1 MLPTM
6 PDNPNAPVALA
17 KGANIGLR
25 QLDAELGSVTVILE
39 TCTAGDAPIDADVS
53 VLPLGQDGRVRS
65 NDDMIFYNQPVALAG
80 AIHLRD
86 KIRSEPDGNDMVVS
100 TDVLTLELDDV
111 PEDVHRIIVAASLDS
126 TLDASFG
133 DAEFVQLR
141 LQRTSD
147 AHELLV
153 YRLEDAK
160 SEKAL
165 LIGELYRRA
174 GEWRIRAIGQGYSDG
189 LAALATEFGIE
200 VESQSEAPVPVESSA
215 PSVPSK
221 AEQGL
226 TSAPADQSTQP
237 AEPAVQPDPVKDLA
251 AERSAPARRLSV
263 RRNVRAPKLPADWDR
278 TIPAEG
284 EIDWQPARLFPVAGI
299 GVGEEQERRATSSL
313 LAVMSLVRDFGRA
326 LTVPYGAPAGLI
338 ETFVE
343 VPFGH
348 DDKAFRPDGVIR
360 VTRGQKVWTALVEV
374 KTSNSELQQQ
384 QIDTYVD
391 IARAKDFDAV
401 LTISNQVTGAV
412 DEHPVSIERRKL
424 RKVALRHLSW
434 DEIRTHAI
442 LTAQHRGVAD
452 PSQRYVLTEFIR
464 YMQHS
469 RSGLHGFANMGP
481 QWVKVREDVKARTLR
496 STDRHAAEVTALF
509 DQLIRFIGLHLTA
522 LLGVVVQPVAPRNAG
537 DSASRCQQLADS
549 GLLFGTL
556 KVPGAAG
563 PIVITADLRAERV
576 SCSITVDAPR
586 EGRPT
591 TRVNW
596 LLRQL
601 NEARDATRVEAILAG
616 GAGRSTAQLLGNGKA
631 PRTLEGLI
639 PKDGRDIRAFRI
651 GLDLPM
657 GGKRATGQGSLI
669 GSVVDVV
676 TCFYA
681 EVVQNLSP
689 WASRPPRMP
698 AEAEPPLV

>member
-1 MLPTM
+1 M
-6 PDNPNAPVALA
+6 PDSLKAPVVLS
-17 KGANIGLR
+17 KGANIGLAE
-25 QLDAELGSVTVILE
+25 LDAELGSVTVILE
-39 TCTAGDAPIDADVS
+39 TRTASERLVDADVS
-53 VLPLGQDGRVRS
+53 VLLLGSDGRVRS

-80 AIHLRD
+80 AVHLRD
-86 KIRSEPDGNDMVVS
+86 KIRSEPDDNDMVLS

-111 PEDVHRIIVAASLDS
+111 PEDVHRIIVAASLDPAS
-126 TLDASFG
+126 GVSFG
-133 DAEFVQLR
+133 DAQFVQLR

-147 AHELLV
+147 AHELLA
-153 YRLEDAK
+153 YRIEDAE
-160 SEKAL
+160 SERAL
-165 LIGELYRRA
+165 LFGELYRRA
-174 GEWRIRAIGQGYSDG
+174 GEWRMRAIGQGYSEG

-200 VESQSEAPVPVESSA
+200 IDSPSDEAESEFSAPPATPEVGAEEASALPEESSRAVDSSA
-215 PSVPSK
+215 PQLDP
-221 AEQGL
+221 
-226 TSAPADQSTQP
+226 T
-237 AEPAVQPDPVKDLA
+237 PDRVLDIPQ
-251 AERSAPARRLSV
+251 PARRLSV
-263 RRNVRAPKLPADWDR
+263 RRTVRAPKLPADWDR
-278 TIPAEG
+278 TIPADG
-284 EIDWQPARLFPVAGI
+284 EDDWQPARLFPVAGI

-313 LAVMSLVRDFGRA
+313 LAVLSLVRDFGRA
-326 LTVPYGAPAGLI
+326 LTVPLGAPAGTI
-338 ETFVE
+338 ETFIE

-360 VTRGQKVWTALVEV
+360 VTRGQRVWTALVEV
-374 KTSNSELQQQ
+374 KTATNELQHQ

-391 IARAKDFDAV
+391 IARAKEFDAV
-401 LTISNQVTGAV
+401 LTISNQVTGTV

-424 RKVALRHLSW
+424 RKLALRHLSW
-434 DEIRTHAI
+434 DEIRTQAI
-442 LTAQHRGVAD
+442 LVARHHGVAD
-452 PSQRYVLTEFIR
+452 PAQRYVLTEFLR

-496 STDRHAAEVTALF
+496 SSDRHAAEVAALF
-509 DQLIRFIGLHLTA
+509 DQLIRFTGLHLTG

-537 DSASRCQQLADS
+537 DTASRCQQLADS

-556 KVPGAAG
+556 KVPGAVG

-576 SCSITVDAPR
+576 SCSITVDGPR

-601 NEARDATRVEAILAG
+601 SEARDATRVEAILAG
-616 GAGRSTAQLLGNGKA
+616 GAGRSTAQLLGNGKG
-631 PRTLEGLI
+631 PRSLDGLI
-639 PKDGRDIRAFRI
+639 PKDGRDIRAFRVS
-651 GLDLPM
+651 LDLPM

-669 GSVVDVV
+669 GSILDVV

-698 AEAEPPLV
+698 ASPELQDQS

>member
-1 MLPTM
+1 MS
-6 PDNPNAPVALA
+6 DKPNVPVVLA

-25 QLDAELGSVTVILE
+25 ELDAELGSVTVILE
-39 TCTAGDAPIDADVS
+39 TCTAGERPVDADVS
-53 VLPLGQDGRVRS
+53 VLLLSQDGRVRS

-86 KIRSEPDGNDMVVS
+86 KIRSEPDDHDTIMS

-126 TLDASFG
+126 ALDVSFG
-133 DAEFVQLR
+133 DAQFVQLR

-147 AHELLV
+147 AHELLM
-153 YRLEDAK
+153 YRIEDAK

-165 LIGELYRRA
+165 LFGELYRRA

-189 LAALATEFGIE
+189 LAALATEFGIDIDSPSE
-200 VESQSEAPVPVESSA
+200 EATSEPPASPETSEA
-215 PSVPSK
+215 
-221 AEQGL
+221 EQEL
-226 TSAPADQSTQP
+226 APARPDQVS
-237 AEPAVQPDPVKDLA
+237 EAVDSAAGADVVPDPA
-251 AERSAPARRLSV
+251 GEPGAPARRLSV
-263 RRNVRAPKLPADWDR
+263 RRSVRAPKLPADWDR

-284 EIDWQPARLFPVAGI
+284 EMDWQQARLFPVAGI

-326 LTVPYGAPAGLI
+326 LTAPYGAPAGLI
-338 ETFVE
+338 ETFIE

-360 VTRGQKVWTALVEV
+360 VTRGQRTWTALVEV
-374 KTSNSELQQQ
+374 KTSSNELQQQ

-391 IARAKDFDAV
+391 IARAKEFDAV

-424 RKVALRHLSW
+424 RKLALRHLSW
-434 DEIRTHAI
+434 DEIRTQAI
-442 LTAQHRGVAD
+442 LTARHHGIAD
-452 PSQRYVLTEFIR
+452 PGQRYVLMEFIR

-496 STDRHAAEVTALF
+496 SSDRHAAEVAVLF
-509 DQLIRFIGLHLTA
+509 DQLIRFTGLHLTG
-522 LLGVVVQPVAPRNAG
+522 LLGVVVQPVAPRNSG
-537 DSASRCQQLADS
+537 DTASRCQQLADS

-556 KVPGAAG
+556 RVPGAAG
-563 PIVITADLRAERV
+563 LIVITADLRAERV

-601 NEARDATRVEAILAG
+601 SEARDATRVEAILAG
-616 GAGRSTAQLLGNGKA
+616 SAGRSTAQLLGNGKA
-631 PRTLEGLI
+631 SRSLDGLI
-639 PKDGRDIRAFRI
+639 PKDGRDIRAFRVS
-651 GLDLPM
+651 LDLPM

-669 GSVVDVV
+669 GSVLDVV

-698 AEAEPPLV
+698 VETDTSGVSPA